1 MANGEHLRGR
11 LHCLLAMAYTAEQV
25 TSMLDSSFQGDSSDD
40 DLGFDA
46 EELDN
51 YIRTTDGK
59 RLGKVKCSEHMNIH
73 DNSNIV

>member
-1 MANGEHLRGR
+1 
-11 LHCLLAMAYTAEQV
+11 MAYTAEQV
-25 TSMLDSSFQGDSSDD
+25 TCMLDSSFPGDSSDD

-51 YIRTTDGK
+51 YIRTETGQGK
-59 RLGKVKCSEHMNIH
+59 MQWTHEHTVH